1 MLSGCR
7 YRALAGQCLRS
18 LRIEMHLLVLYH
30 LQDLTLSNYACEEE
44 ESKDVDDCVGALT
57 RVLVR

>member
-1 MLSGCR
+1 M
-7 YRALAGQCLRS
+7 RS